1 MKKILF
7 LLGMLFVF
15 NAQSQII
22 IDNTAPYNST
32 TFLIDSVLLGG
43 GVTATNHSFQG
54 NPLQIGWFDGSNSN
68 VGIDTGIV
76 LSSGN
81 ISDLVGPNSSGSTS
95 TDMGALLT
103 PPIFGGAAGDPTL
116 DAIITPDS
124 TRDAA
129 VLEFDFIPNS
139 DTISFKYVFG
149 SEEYL
154 EFVNQ
159 FNDAFGFFL
168 SGPNPAGG
176 NYVNQNLAI
185 VPGTVNTPVTINN
198 VNDIVNPA
206 YYIDNG
212 DGFTSP
218 QNTDP
223 TVIQFDGFTTP
234 LTAVASVN
242 CGDTYHIKLVVAD
255 VNDGSWDSGVF
266 LEAGSFLSPELSV
279 VDNLGIDSTFLA
291 IDCGQEVILTAD
303 GGPSALYEWYDYN
316 TGFLV
321 ETGPSITIINDGAYY
336 VIASDVSGCSTIS
349 DTFNIV
355 ASSFGLKDFTVSH
368 TDVSCWDDT
377 DGNIAIS
384 IDDYINVLSYNFF
397 LDGNLN
403 TNSHP
408 QDTLFNNVSAGDHL
422 IEIVDSLY
430 LCDTSFIVSISA
442 PGYPLQALVAS
453 SEVIVCYGSIDGEV
467 VGSAAGGTPGYSY
480 EWFDSGFTSF
490 STNDTAFG
498 LVAGSYYLEVTD
510 ANGCDTF
517 TSVNIIEPQ
526 IPLQG
531 SPQLFNVACKGD
543 STGMIVGDAS
553 GSWAPY
559 RYYWLDINGD
569 TLQSSIGYITTR
581 DTLFNLVADI
591 YVLHI
596 YDAKDC
602 FVDYTLNIFEPDF
615 PLSIDSLKVVESIAC
630 YGDSVGKAIMYISG
644 GDPNYYCLWD
654 NGETGVIASTLTS
667 GYHTVSLTD
676 DLGCKVV
683 DSVEILENPLIE
695 SELVVNTTVS
705 CYGLSDGIAFIS
717 SIGGASSTYTYF
729 WSQGQQTSGVSSDIA
744 DSLLHGSYYAT
755 TRDSL
760 GCEVVDSVYIS
771 EPEPLSMEASEL
783 DWVDCY
789 NESTGEAFAT
799 ATGGTVP
806 YLFEWT
812 VNGLWGDTVSTL
824 PPGLHTVV
832 VTDAKGCTSSDT
844 VFLHNPDSL
853 YINIDDSLTIL
864 PYCMGVNSASLS
876 ALAEGGTKEYTYE
889 WDDNS
894 TLPQTTTTATNLL
907 AGTYTITVT
916 DSKGCTASDTRDIN
930 TITNSMDAQ
939 AVSLIQYI
947 GGNDISCFGEDDG
960 QALVSAWGAHA
971 PYSYQWYGP
980 NNFSSTNDTIT
991 NLLAGVYSV
1000 TVKDTNDC
1008 KVNSSINLIEP
1019 LPIKFDLSFINEPY
1033 CLMSCNGSIKI
1044 DTLSG
1049 GSSGNYIALL
1059 TDNITGVTT
1068 SHPINS
1074 ASFIVN
1080 VCPGDY
1086 TVNITD
1092 ENGCISSVISGGNNQ
1107 VLVGTFYAQVPPPV
1121 IAVTN
1126 EVSCYGGSDGAV
1138 SLVGSSSNYIY
1149 TWYDD
1154 NGNSLGNGDTVNNL
1168 EAGNYHLIL
1177 YYGLTFN
1184 IAIQDSSCASPSLP
1198 VTITAPDLIQISAT
1212 IINATCSGDNN
1223 GSIDASIVG
1232 GTLGASNAYNLLW
1245 STAATT
1251 EDLSN
1256 LIAGSYTLSATDDN
1270 NCHESVTFQVTEP
1283 QALSCSVTQ
1292 DQPNGYVL
1300 TANPNGGAAPYSYS
1314 WREQSSP
1321 NNSIGTGTTYIVT
1334 NYGTYYALVTDANNC
1349 IVETNSFEYK
1359 DVTSTGNEL
1368 TNVDLSIYPNP
1379 FRDETTVDFGRDI
1392 TQATISLVDMF
1403 GKKIEEYN
1411 ITNTS
1416 KHIITRN
1423 NKASGIYF
1431 VEIQVGERE
1440 RVIFKLIIE

>member
-1 MKKILF
+1 TKQSCSWDGGYAIHGLVGSTLTIGGNPNSDIVTDPLSGLPRNYPLLWTASNEGWEFIPNGTTSYTINQIPFALNLPGIATWRDVNGTILGVGSTLPVNLSASSVIYASISGVCSGGNLEDSILIDISTCF
-7 LLGMLFVF
+7 GVVLSSVEASCLGNDGSIVCAPDILLPSWDVELQGNGGIPIQSILNITSSSYVF
-15 NAQSQII
+15 NNLFPGTYIVKATDNLGSSSQDTII
-22 IDNTAPYNST
+22 VGQVPLALAIHSNPVGVSCYNGNNGQVGIWPSGGLAPYV
-32 TFLIDSVLLGG
+32 FLIDG
-43 GVTATNHSFQG
+43 
-54 NPLQIGWFDGSNSN
+54 
-68 VGIDTGIV
+68 
-76 LSSGN
+76 
-81 ISDLVGPNSSGSTS
+81 
-95 TDMGALLT
+95 
-103 PPIFGGAAGDPTL
+103 
-116 DAIITPDS
+116 
-124 TRDAA
+124 
-129 VLEFDFIPNS
+129 
-139 DTISFKYVFG
+139 DTI
-149 SEEYL
+149 L
-154 EFVNQ
+154 N
-159 FNDAFGFFL
+159 AF
-168 SGPNPAGG
+168 
-176 NYVNQNLAI
+176 
-185 VPGTVNTPVTINN
+185 
-198 VNDIVNPA
+198 
-206 YYIDNG
+206 
-212 DGFTSP
+212 
-218 QNTDP
+218 
-223 TVIQFDGFTTP
+223 P
-234 LTAVASVN
+234 L
-242 CGDTYHIKLVVAD
+242 
-255 VNDGSWDSGVF
+255 DS
-266 LEAGSFLSPELSV
+266 
-279 VDNLGIDSTFLA
+279 
-291 IDCGQEVILTAD
+291 
-303 GGPSALYEWYDYN
+303 
-316 TGFLV
+316 LV
-321 ETGPSITIINDGAYY
+321 E
-336 VIASDVSGCSTIS
+336 
-349 DTFNIV
+349 
-355 ASSFGLKDFTVSH
+355 
-368 TDVSCWDDT
+368 
-377 DGNIAIS
+377 
-384 IDDYINVLSYNFF
+384 
-397 LDGNLN
+397 NL
-403 TNSHP
+403 
-408 QDTLFNNVSAGDHL
+408 SAGD
-422 IEIVDSLY
+422 Y
-430 LCDTSFIVSISA
+430 IVSVIDDNNCMIRDTVLITS
-442 PGYPLQALVAS
+442 PSYPLQALCS
-453 SEVIVCYGSIDGEV
+453 SKLGVCNGENSAII

-1431 VEIQVGERE
+1431 
-1440 RVIFKLIIE
+1440 